1 MLRDLISSVVVMAV
15 LPVATES
22 AALADMMS
30 DSPLQPVRR
39 VRLKREVEGNTLLL
53 CSLLQSERG
62 KEDLVLWRSTL
73 SCSKLTDISRL

>member
-15 LPVATES
+15 LPIATES

-30 DSPLQPVRR
+30 DSSLQPVRR
-39 VRLKREVEGNTLLL
+39 VRLKREGEGNALLL

-62 KEDLVLWRSTL
+62 KEALVLRRSTL
-73 SCSKLTDISRL
+73 SCSKLTDSSCL

>member
-22 AALADMMS
+22 AVLADMMS